1 VYIALALAF
10 VIFVVILSAA
20 LVIAVVLVFTI
31 YAMVKMVRLID
42 SGHASPMAVGFVAT
56 DAVHRLVILV
66 AASAVVP
73 SHARNP
79 LNRSARCGRRLS

>member
-31 YAMVKMVRLID
+31 YAVVKMVRLID
-42 SGHASPMAVGFVAT
+42 SGQPARWRSDLSQPM
-56 DAVHRLVILV
+56 
-66 AASAVVP
+66 
-73 SHARNP
+73 
-79 LNRSARCGRRLS
+79 RCTGS